1 MIVSHRIEFEGSPIV
16 TDTISPMSPQDAL
29 IAVTFVTAISDDLM
43 SEKEYRE
50 ITATVNLLPVFKDYD
65 TDRIDGII
73 DTVQAFVEEEDGVE
87 SLVGLIKSALPDHLY
102 ETAYALACDVA
113 AADGSVA
120 IGEMRLLE
128 ELRQGLSLDRLN
140 AAAIERGARA
150 RHTRA

>member
-1 MIVSHRIEFEGSPIV
+1 M

-29 IAVTFVTAISDDLM
+29 IAVTFVTAIADDLM

-50 ITATVNLLPVFKDYD
+50 ITAAVNLLPVFSGYD

-73 DTVQAFVEEEDGVE
+73 GTVQDFMEEDDGLE
-87 SLVGLIKSALPDHLY
+87 SLLGLIKSSLPDHLY

-113 AADGSVA
+113 AADGTVA

-128 ELRQGLSLDRLN
+128 DLRHGLKIDRLN

-150 RHTRA
+150 RHMRA

>member
-1 MIVSHRIEFEGSPIV
+1 MIASLSTEFEGISTV
-16 TDTISPMSPQDAL
+16 TNNISPMSPQDAL
-29 IAVTFVTAISDDLM
+29 IAVTFVTAIS
-43 SEKEYRE
+43 E
-50 ITATVNLLPVFKDYD
+50 ITATVNLLPVFKAYD

-73 DTVQAFVEEEDGVE
+73 DTVQAFMEEEDGVE
-87 SLVGLIKSALPDHLY
+87 SLVGLVKSALPDHLY

-150 RHTRA
+150 RHMRP

>member
-1 MIVSHRIEFEGSPIV
+1 M

-29 IAVTFVTAISDDLM
+29 IAVTFLTAIADDRM

-73 DTVQAFVEEEDGVE
+73 DTVQAFVEEDDGIE
-87 SLVGLIKSALPDHLY
+87 SLVGLLKSTLPDHLY

-128 ELRQGLSLDRLN
+128 ELRQGLDLDRLN

-150 RHTRA
+150 RHTRL

>member
-1 MIVSHRIEFEGSPIV
+1 MIASLNTESEGYPPV

-29 IAVTFVTAISDDLM
+29 IAVTFVTAIADDLM

-50 ITATVNLLPVFKDYD
+50 ITATVNLLPVFSGYD

-73 DTVQAFVEEEDGVE
+73 GTVQDFMEEDDGLE
-87 SLVGLIKSALPDHLY
+87 SLLGLIKSSLPDHLY

-128 ELRQGLSLDRLN
+128 DLRHGLSIDRLN

-150 RHTRA
+150 RHMRA